1 VVEVVD
7 NLQAQQVVLALA
19 EMVLLLLVH
28 QVEQE
33 ILHPLVLLKEILVVR
48 VHLHIEVVEVV
59 EQEQQEVV

>member
-1 VVEVVD
+1 MVD

-33 ILHPLVLLKEILVVR
+33 ILHPLVLLKEILVVK
-48 VHLHIEVVEVV
+48 VQHHIEVVEVV